1 MKTFLCILMVS
12 LNGALFAQNDIET
25 ILASIDKNNI
35 TLKALREEAE
45 AQKLANKTGIFLAN
59 PEAEFNYLW
68 GSPDVIGNRT
78 DVSIK
83 QTFDIPTIT
92 GMKSRISNK
101 QNRLVELRYK
111 ADRINILLQAK
122 QCCMDLIY
130 YDALKKQQTT
140 RLRYAET
147 IAGGYKKK
155 LTQGDISLPEYN
167 KALLNLSSV
176 QGELSRIDV
185 EQNAVLYE
193 LKQLNGGVELIPDDY
208 RYEDT
213 PLPTNFADWYASA
226 EQKNP
231 VLEYVRLEVEVSK
244 NQISLNQAMGLPS
257 FSAGY
262 TSEKVVGEHF
272 QGITLGISIP
282 LWENKNRVK
291 QAKAASIA
299 AATRQENSRQQF
311 YHRLQNLYEQT
322 QRLKS
327 IADNYKASLTALD
340 STDLFTK
347 ALDAGEISVLEYV
360 VEMGLYY
367 DMVKQALE
375 AERNYRKAQ
384 AELEAVEL

>member
-1 MKTFLCILMVS
+1 
-12 LNGALFAQNDIET
+12 
-25 ILASIDKNNI
+25 
-35 TLKALREEAE
+35 REEAE

-78 DVSIK
+78 DVSIR

-122 QCCMDLIY
+122 QYCMDLIY

-147 IAGGYKKK
+147 IAGGYKKQ

-231 VLEYVRLEVEVSK
+231 VLEYVRL
-244 NQISLNQAMGLPS
+244 
-257 FSAGY
+257 
-262 TSEKVVGEHF
+262 
-272 QGITLGISIP
+272 
-282 LWENKNRVK
+282 
-291 QAKAASIA
+291 
-299 AATRQENSRQQF
+299 
-311 YHRLQNLYEQT
+311 
-322 QRLKS
+322 
-327 IADNYKASLTALD
+327 
-340 STDLFTK
+340 
-347 ALDAGEISVLEYV
+347 
-360 VEMGLYY
+360 
-367 DMVKQALE
+367 
-375 AERNYRKAQ
+375 
-384 AELEAVEL
+384 